1 MKAVLSR
8 KYTMN
13 ETQGIFLIFEG
24 INILFRCFTIELP
37 DFNNKKNVS
46 CIPEGIYD
54 VEKYDSPTK
63 GNVFHILNVPGRDS
77 ILIHKGNYATG
88 KKVDTMG
95 CILSGS
101 GFSDINWDGALD
113 VIEST
118 KTMEKLLTILPDKF
132 KLYIL

>member
-1 MKAVLSR
+1 MKAILSR
-8 KYTMN
+8 KYSLN
-13 ETQGIFLIFEG
+13 ETQGLFLILDG
-24 INILFRCFTIELP
+24 INIVYKCVTIELP
-37 DFNNKKNVS
+37 DLGNQKNFS
-46 CIPEGIYD
+46 CIPEGVYD

-77 ILIHKGNYATG
+77 ILIHKGNYGTG

-95 CILSGS
+95 CILPGS
-101 GFSDINWDGALD
+101 SFSDINWDDALD
-113 VIEST
+113 AIEST